1 MSRKTRTLF
10 RILLAVYIGAILFLC
25 FGKFPAGPEVDLTLW
40 GIPTDKLV
48 HFSMFFPFP
57 ILTYLSL
64 GRHPETRRRIL
75 TIVQIFLIGILL
87 AVATEWV
94 QYYIPYR
101 SGEWTDLFADSLGLL
116 TSSLILLPFVCRKD

>member
-1 MSRKTRTLF
+1 MSRKAKTIF
-10 RILLAVYIGAILFLC
+10 RILLAVYIGMILFLC
-25 FGKFPAGPEVDLTLW
+25 FGKFQAGPEVDLKLW

-64 GRHPETRRRIL
+64 RRPDRRRRIL
-75 TIVQIFLIGILL
+75 ALVQIFLIGFLL

-116 TSSLILLPFVCRKD
+116 TSSLILLPLVCRKD